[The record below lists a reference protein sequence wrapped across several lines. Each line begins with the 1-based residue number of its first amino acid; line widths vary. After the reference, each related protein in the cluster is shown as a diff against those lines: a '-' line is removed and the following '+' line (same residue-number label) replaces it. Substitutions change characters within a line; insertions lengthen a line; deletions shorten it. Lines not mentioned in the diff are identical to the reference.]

1 MAASGERGKAA
12 SKVTERH
19 RRPWSGVRYPPI
31 WRSCLPARVAD
42 HSALMCLIC
51 AARIVLLTRIRSL
64 VFAGGVH
71 RGLAGERA
79 HDIACSASP
88 GLAPSASLSRVQTFM
103 LMTIPMISRIS
114 SGEKCSAS
122 AS

>member
-1 MAASGERGKAA
+1 M
-12 SKVTERH
+12 VTEKSARPRRVLVGWDREAKVIGSSDPWYSSRYPA
-19 RRPWSGVRYPPI
+19 RRP
-31 WRSCLPARVAD
+31 
-42 HSALMCLIC
+42 SAAIGHVHR
-51 AARIVLLTRIRSL
+51 AVDVRSL

-71 RGLAGERA
+71 RGLAGERV
-79 HDIACSASP
+79 HDVAGAAGP

-114 SGEKCSAS
+114 SCEKCSAS